1 MSELPDSYFYL
12 FQSRI
17 FKFLSHIQIY
27 ISNNTKQI
35 KQSIINHCRKLRF
48 NFHFRIATIS

>member
-1 MSELPDSYFYL
+1 MSELPDSYFYIY
-12 FQSRI
+12 QSRI

-35 KQSIINHCRKLRF
+35 KQSIINHCIKLRF